1 MRVLYWGTY
10 DAEYV
15 RNRVIIEGLRQN
27 GIRVDECHVRLWHG
41 TTDKVQSARKSWFR
55 PALILRLLWA
65 YVRLLIRY
73 IGAGKYD
80 VLFVGYAGHLDV
92 FPARMLSWLSRKPL
106 VFDAYLSIH
115 ETVVEDRC
123 LVKPG
128 SLADRLLF
136 RLEKTGCALADLV
149 LLDTEANITY
159 FSEKYDLPREHFVRV
174 WVGADPVFQPMV
186 CNREDGRFR
195 ALYFGKFIPLHGVEH
210 IIRAAWLLRDRPEI
224 EFKFIGDGQTYDEMR
239 KLASDLQL
247 TNIIWGPRWL
257 PPEQLAQEVACADVC
272 LGIFGTSPKAQRVIP
287 TKVYVALAMGKPV
300 ITADTPAAR
309 ELLTDGENA
318 LLSMIRSPE
327 DLSVN
332 LAHRCQSL
340 SLAVALAAKS
350 SIPPQ
355 ERVACHDVTQ
365 ELPTQLVRIT
375 SSAPRRSML
384 SSRDRI
390 DM

>member
-128 SLADRLLF
+128 SLAERLLF

-318 LLSMIRSPE
+318 LLCKEGQTETLVQQISNVARSRKLLHE
-327 DLSVN
+327 MEENAKDLAQLKLTTLGMTGN
-332 LAHRCQSL
+332 I
-340 SLAVALAAKS
+340 AAE
-350 SIPPQ
+350 IVTCAMHVHHVLPP
-355 ERVACHDVTQ
+355 
-365 ELPTQLVRIT
+365 
-375 SSAPRRSML
+375 
-384 SSRDRI
+384 
-390 DM
+390 